1 MAGRA
6 PRVALAFARLF
17 SGEQP
22 ESAFGLLPSDLP
34 SQHMPSSV
42 EVGVGLPDP
51 FLLPSFVA
59 IS

>member
-1 MAGRA
+1 M
-6 PRVALAFARLF
+6 ALAFARLF

-51 FLLPSFVA
+51 FLPPSFVA
-59 IS
+59 TS